1 MNDNTLRTGQHQKAG
16 PHLGTMG
23 PPSGNAP
30 LQGYYPTCNPPLAA
44 LQQSLYV
51 LYIVKSYRA
60 YLAQENSQGAR
71 KAANYWSEL
80 TQRSV
85 VLGAMKC

>member
-1 MNDNTLRTGQHQKAG
+1 MNDNTLRRGQHQKEG

-30 LQGYYPTCNPPLAA
+30 LRGYYPTCNPAFKPLLSA
-44 LQQSLYV
+44 LQQPLYV
-51 LYIVKSYRA
+51 LYKVKSYRA

-71 KAANYWSEL
+71 KAANN
-80 TQRSV
+80 
-85 VLGAMKC
+85 